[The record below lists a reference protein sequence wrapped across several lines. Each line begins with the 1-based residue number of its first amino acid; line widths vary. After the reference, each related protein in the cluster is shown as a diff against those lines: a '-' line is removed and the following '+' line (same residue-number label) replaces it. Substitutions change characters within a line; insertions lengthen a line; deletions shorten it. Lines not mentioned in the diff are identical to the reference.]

1 MKTLPWLFVAVAFAL
16 LGCSTTDSGKSASAV
31 GKPLGAILQAS
42 KGQRIEFFDS
52 NWRPVRFV
60 AQGQKGSVSIHNKD
74 ETGQD
79 NYAFDENHVIIK
91 HQRSY
96 GADYKSGKWQT
107 AK

>member
-1 MKTLPWLFVAVAFAL
+1 MKILACVVVAIGLAL
-16 LGCSTTDSGKSASAV
+16 LGCSTTGSGKSTSAV

-42 KGQRIEFFDS
+42 AGNRIEFFDRTG
-52 NWRPVRFV
+52 RPARFV
-60 AQGQKGSVSIHNKD
+60 PQGQKGSVSIHNKD

-79 NYAFDENHVIIK
+79 NYAFDENHIIIK

-96 GADYKSGKWQT
+96 GDDYKNSKWQT

>member
-1 MKTLPWLFVAVAFAL
+1 MKFIACFFLALTVALV
-16 LGCSTTDSGKSASAV
+16 GCATTKSEQSSAV

-42 KGQRIEFFDS
+42 AGQRIEFFDRMG
-52 NWRPVRFV
+52 RPVRFV
-60 AQGQKGSVSIHNKD
+60 PQGQKGSVSIHNKD

-96 GADYKSGKWQT
+96 GDDYKNGKWQA